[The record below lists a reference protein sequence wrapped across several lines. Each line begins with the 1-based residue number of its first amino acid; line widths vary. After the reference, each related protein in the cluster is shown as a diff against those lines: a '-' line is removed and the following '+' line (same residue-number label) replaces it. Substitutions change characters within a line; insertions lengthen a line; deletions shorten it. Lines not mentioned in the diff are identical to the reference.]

1 MEKIRIG
8 YLGGCWDLFHV
19 GHLNYIRNA
28 KVHCDYLIVDVTPDE
43 LVFQQKNKYP
53 IISEENR
60 LEVVRAIRYVDK
72 AGLSDEERDM
82 GALNKY
88 GYNILFI
95 SEDHKG
101 KPYYDRLEKKMKEL
115 GVDVVYIPYTKGIS
129 STIIRTSL
137 GDRGEQRKK

>member
-1 MEKIRIG
+1 MGKIRIG

-19 GHLNYIRNA
+19 GHLNYIKKA
-28 KVHCDYLIVDVTPDE
+28 KTYCDYLIVDVTPDE

-53 IISEENR
+53 IIGEKDR

-72 AGLSDEERDM
+72 AGLSDEERDI

-95 SEDHKG
+95 SEEHKG
-101 KPYYDRLEKKMKEL
+101 KPYYNELEEKMKVL
-115 GVDVVYIPYTKGIS
+115 GVDVVYIPYTEGIS
-129 STIIRTSL
+129 STIIRANLSNKN
-137 GDRGEQRKK
+137 EQGKK